1 MFPAEIYFVAM
12 ALEPA
17 EIQMGDINVMDN
29 KDMRLDGSTSFQP
42 PTTPVT
48 TYTSPS
54 GSNKRSWVW
63 AHFIEIENGTSVK
76 CTVVKRGGEPCGR
89 VLKKDKTGSTKSMH
103 EHLMALHKLGDP
115 QKRARTEASIDKYL
129 SKNAKSIPHVREMCE
144 SLASQGKSL
153 DVSLDNTSSDWVNSN
168 DPLHPA
174 NLICELCRNFYKLG
188 WVTGT
193 GGGISIRQ
201 KDHVFV
207 APSGVQKERMK
218 PCDIF
223 ILDLFTREQLR
234 RPSTPLKQSACTP
247 LFFNAYEHRSA
258 GACIHTHSQH
268 AVMATLLWPGQE
280 FRCSH
285 LEMIKGMRVKGTEKA
300 MSYLDTLI
308 VPIIENTPHEEDLRE
323 DMEKAMLRYPDAPA
337 VLVRRHGTYSWGKDW
352 EQAKC
357 QAECLDYLLE
367 MAVKMKMAGLP
378 TEVQTDRPAIE
389 PSLAAQ

>member
-1 MFPAEIYFVAM
+1 M
-12 ALEPA
+12 ALEGA
-17 EIQMGDINVMDN
+17 EIQMGDIDVMD
-29 KDMRLDGSTSFQP
+29 KDMRIEASSSFQ
-42 PTTPVT
+42 TPSTAVT
-48 TYTSPS
+48 IYTSPS

-63 AHFIEIENGTSVK
+63 AHFIEIDNGTSVK

-129 SKNAKSIPHVREMCE
+129 AKNAKSIPH
-144 SLASQGKSL
+144 
-153 DVSLDNTSSDWVNSN
+153 
-168 DPLHPA
+168 DPMHPA
-174 NLICELCRNFYKLG
+174 NLICELCRNFYQLG

-201 KDHVFV
+201 KDHVFI

-285 LEMIKGMRVKGTEKA
+285 LEMIKGMRFKGTEKS

-367 MAVKMKMAGLP
+367 MAVKMKLAGLP